1 MLGKHL
7 EAVETLISTMQEEPN
22 AVLAENLRGLARAWD
37 IIEATE
43 EDLRSVPA
51 LRFRNS
57 TRVALTGKQL
67 GRMRFLQNDLPE
79 PQGKVARPRLQT
91 NFQTIQ
97 MMMRST

>member
-37 IIEATE
+37 IIEDTE

-51 LRFRNS
+51 ISGAMVRILEKMRIDDS
-57 TRVALTGKQL
+57 SDIWDTITEQLTQ
-67 GRMRFLQNDLPE
+67 
-79 PQGKVARPRLQT
+79 
-91 NFQTIQ
+91 
-97 MMMRST
+97 

>member
-51 LRFRNS
+51 ISGAMVRILEKIRIDDS
-57 TRVALTGKQL
+57 SDIWDTITEQLTQ
-67 GRMRFLQNDLPE
+67 
-79 PQGKVARPRLQT
+79 
-91 NFQTIQ
+91 
-97 MMMRST
+97 